1 MDTKLCNDNGT
12 RCDEGTNLGLQFDK
26 ASVAHARCLTGLC
39 HCVSLFHSFN
49 MISFW
54 AYLSLINFSLFVEPL
69 CVGITK
75 NPMEAMWS
83 LKTNLTTESITV
95 EPDGVHDYD
104 HPNFDPD
111 FTPEMLTNGFIS
123 YTKECVEEKAKKGS
137 GE

>member
-1 MDTKLCNDNGT
+1 
-12 RCDEGTNLGLQFDK
+12 
-26 ASVAHARCLTGLC
+26 
-39 HCVSLFHSFN
+39 
-49 MISFW
+49 
-54 AYLSLINFSLFVEPL
+54 
-69 CVGITK
+69 
-75 NPMEAMWS
+75 MEAMWS